1 MNSVS
6 MTERLRPWFT
16 VVLLVLF
23 AVLTVL
29 AVVFYRERLLVDSG
43 YYLMRMIN
51 SGWPWVEHQR
61 YILVLSQFL
70 PWLGTM
76 AELPVKEVLLLYSLN
91 HILFPFAVFCIAL
104 FRYRQP
110 MAGVVLLML
119 QTGGL
124 TTGFFVPMFELYYA
138 ATLLVLF
145 CLIAF
150 VPGRV
155 KNLPVLLV
163 AAFLILTSHP
173 AAIVLLTL
181 VMVIHILKNRRG
193 NQTFYLLMS
202 GLVLVV
208 AVLKLSGAS
217 SYESEK
223 IAWMTESL
231 LNGTFN
237 LQWFMQRAVYMFQ
250 QYALILILMP
260 ITWVMLIME
269 RKPVEVALYAGIFLI
284 VFLLSALNTN
294 TPDHSRYNE
303 QVWFPVVVLTVLP
316 WLISV
321 EPRNFLRAGVVLTLA
336 FMLFFGYRTLLIVK
350 EGNRYAERRKTIEQL
365 NEAAYRDGG
374 QHFVVDEALV
384 LPDGIPGFN
393 WSLPIES
400 MLLSAQNGPASTLT
414 VCTTVDYFYEG
425 IHRRL
430 DGDSYLFRRFE
441 TEYYRN
447 LNPAYFLLQPGLYYM
462 LEPLP
467 DGSGYRTYPAGETLE
482 ME

>member
-1 MNSVS
+1 

-29 AVVFYRERLLVDSG
+29 SVVFYRERLLADSG

-51 SGWPWVEHQR
+51 AGWPRVEHQR
-61 YILVLSQFL
+61 YILVLSQLL
-70 PWLGTM
+70 PWPGTL
-76 AELPVKEVLLLYSLN
+76 AELPMKAVLLLYSLN
-91 HILFPFAVFCIAL
+91 HILFPFAVCCIAL

-119 QTGGL
+119 QAGGL

-163 AAFLILTSHP
+163 SAFFILTSHP
-173 AAIVLLTL
+173 AAIVLLAL
-181 VMVIHILKNRRG
+181 VMAIHIRKNRRG
-193 NQTFYLLMS
+193 NRTFYLLMS
-202 GLVLVV
+202 GLVLAVV
-208 AVLKLSGAS
+208 VLKLAGAS
-217 SYESEK
+217 SYESGK
-223 IAWMTESL
+223 VAWMTRSL

-237 LQWFMQRAVYMFQ
+237 VHWFMQRAVYMFQ
-250 QYALILILMP
+250 EYTLILVLML
-260 ITWVMLIME
+260 ITWIMLIME
-269 RKPVEVALYAGIFLI
+269 RKPVEVALYAGFFLI

-294 TPDHSRYNE
+294 TTDHSRYNE

-321 EPRNFLRAGVVLTLA
+321 EARSFSRSGVVTALA
-336 FMLFFGYRTLLIVK
+336 FILFFGYRTLRIAE
-350 EGNRYAERRKTIEQL
+350 EGNRYAERRKTIERL
-365 NEAAYRDGG
+365 NEAAYNAGG

-384 LPDGIPGFN
+384 LPDAIPGFN

-400 MLLSAQNGPASTLT
+400 MLLSAQNGSASTLT
-414 VCTTVDYFYEG
+414 VCTTGDYFYEG

-430 DGDSYLFRRFE
+430 DGDVYLFRRFE

-447 LNPAYFLLQPGLYYM
+447 LNPAYFRLKPGPYYM

-467 DGSGYRTYPAGETLE
+467 DGSGYRTFPAGEALE
-482 ME
+482 AE